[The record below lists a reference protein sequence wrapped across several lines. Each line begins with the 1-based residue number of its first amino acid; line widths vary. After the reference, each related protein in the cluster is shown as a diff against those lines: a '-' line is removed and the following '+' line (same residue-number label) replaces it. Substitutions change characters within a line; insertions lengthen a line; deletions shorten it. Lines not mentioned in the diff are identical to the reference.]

1 MQAPYYQNNQNFSP
15 SAETLYAWL
24 KTRKSTSQI
33 KPGLIETIDYPRDL
47 TWSIFAILIE
57 LSAFFLTLFG
67 AWDIFQENHN
77 LSRLITAIILVVVF
91 IGFDIIG
98 IMLHGQDKPNKVL
111 LKSQATVEH
120 DPIQRQF
127 LLNQIDKITFRTFLG
142 TILLCIS
149 SLLKI
154 VAISV
159 FFKQNAGP
167 AGIFVLIIFY
177 IVVIYIHIYHTGYW
191 WSARKVHKKIIDE
204 FNAHQQN
211 QRNGTP
217 DPYEVTNPSI
227 QLFSSP
233 FPMDNSQTT
242 LQSNR
247 QKIIFIKSGVDS
259 NGTTV
264 FDYQLTSQG
273 VMWDSDVNQ
282 ILAFN
287 SHHFNQYLIDACIN
301 LQLVQLNQFIVAK
314 PFTTLNNN
322 IQNQSDSSTNN

>member
-15 SAETLYAWL
+15 SNTTLYSWL

-47 TWSIFAILIE
+47 AWSIFAVLIE

-77 LSRLITAIILVVVF
+77 FSRLITAIILVVVF

-120 DPIQRQF
+120 NPIQRQF
-127 LLNQIDKITFRTFLG
+127 LLNEIDKITFRTFLG
-142 TILLCIS
+142 TVLLCLS

-159 FFKQNAGP
+159 FFKQNAGV

-191 WSARKVHKKIIDE
+191 WSAKRVHKKIMDE
-204 FNAHQQN
+204 FDEHQKN
-211 QRNGTP
+211 QRDGTP
-217 DPYEVTNPSI
+217 DPYLVANPTI

-233 FPMDNSQTT
+233 FPMANGQTT

-247 QKIIFIKSGVDS
+247 QKIIFIRSGVDI
-259 NGTTV
+259 NGTTI
-264 FDYQLTSQG
+264 FDYQLASQG

-282 ILAFN
+282 ILTFN

-301 LQLVQLNQFIVAK
+301 LQLVQLNQFVVAK
-314 PFTTLNNN
+314 PLTAQNNN
-322 IQNQSDSSTNN
+322 IQNQVDSNTKN